1 MCFSAATWAEGV
13 LEALSPPPRALV
25 RIKPRESPNLAIQ
38 GWVGQ
43 GREKAGCLRQ
53 GLPWLVLS
61 PAVSRVAAWASVT
74 QCFSVPIP
82 PPRPHGP
89 GQTWTSAS

>member
-1 MCFSAATWAEGV
+1 MLQRCHLGRGCPGSAVSTHH
-13 LEALSPPPRALV
+13 ALV

-53 GLPWLVLS
+53 GLPWLVPS
-61 PAVSRVAAWASVT
+61 PEVSRVATWASVT
-74 QCFSVPIP
+74 QCFSLPIP
-82 PPRPHGP
+82 PPRPHVP
-89 GQTWTSAS
+89 GQTWTSAG